1 MKTPK
6 AKTAAASVTTGTPFF
21 QKGNGGNFFAKGD
34 AQDSFFSTEAA
45 SLVQPKLTIGAPN
58 DKYEKEADDMAEQ
71 VVQRTE
77 KEKIQSK
84 NIPGGQASVFGKHAD
99 TLEHEADSVAEKV
112 ARRPS
117 VAESSG
123 KKNGE
128 AKPVAP
134 TVTPVVQ
141 TKCSSCEEDEV
152 QKKEEDILDSPK
164 ELQRKPIFTEL
175 PDPPDNPADTG
186 KNHSRSSLKV
196 SSPNSLTTVQAKPIF
211 ESDAEPVD
219 RDIQT
224 KALDTTNRKDE
235 FLNGVSWEEE
245 QADKPIL
252 FKLESNIQRSG
263 EAGPTDEASV
273 RNRIEQIARGEIG
286 KVEAKR
292 TDPSGRRVGADRLL
306 EYFHV
311 AAPGE
316 WPDEVIELGRYG
328 AEAFPSWCGIFT
340 VYVIKTAGIDVGD
353 WKMGTGVSQ
362 FNTLV
367 QTDTPQKGDIGY
379 IHEPYRHHCLVMEV
393 SGSSVKTIDGNSG
406 LASEVIENTRPLE
419 KFTAFFT
426 AFTGSQNSVQRKEE
440 SSSSPASSRNLES
453 NLTQSKGS
461 GSTLDK
467 STRSEMESAF
477 GADFGN
483 VKIHTN
489 SAAVNMSKDLHAQA
503 FTHGS
508 DIYFNEGK
516 FNTSTAFGKNLLAHE
531 LTHTLQQG
539 AVSRKPIQKTGET
552 NAAPATPAAPTPDP
566 QYIVEDTVTAPEA
579 SQMKK
584 TVFLNALITSLRD
597 AAQVAFSGMP
607 YQSYITQPLVDG
619 MTTRFQ
625 NLNAVEVENTIKAE
639 VPAETPITAAQN
651 YIQSLTTRF
660 NAAVNQWLTDGSL
673 EGLPEYIVNA
683 IPQEIKDMGRLNRV
697 LVPLWRTASNIVTAL
712 TSMGNAI
719 TETISSAG
727 DAVVNVARRIGS
739 GIASLFTKSTGGSK
753 GNQSPAGALSRLGK
767 GKPLNSGV
775 RNRME
780 GAFGKSFSDV
790 TIHDDASASGLA
802 GNMNAK
808 AFAVGPH
815 IGFGTGEYKPG
826 SVVGDALIAH
836 ELAHVNQQRQSLS
849 SGVFQKGT
857 VSETALE
864 KDADSTAVGVVS
876 KLWGRGKEVVSE
888 LKNWVDPKASTGLGI
903 HSCSTEM
910 VTDEEKLRLQREQ
923 HTGASSAGVSH
934 DYTIEELT
942 YMLDQLN
949 ENVDTYSAMARD
961 TRITICGGGMA
972 SANSMIANLRGLDA
986 AMQRDPDTFPAGMN
1000 FEELE
1005 LLFLIKFKERAKS
1018 TTLQMLEANE
1028 RVIQSE
1034 KDRAAVTDT
1043 SGRLTSLYTELAPV
1057 RALGDQIEEQNEANR
1072 ELLRI
1077 GRRGPIGTTAPDR
1090 RIAELKQQA
1099 VTQIASLT
1107 ERFPMLADPELSGAN
1122 LGYDMNRSFPMVSRA
1137 NRQLTLFN
1145 RMLFGDINDLSL
1157 AVTRVSD
1164 ARLEDIRVTREGI
1177 NADPSKIFIL
1187 ERIVQLTKDQLHF
1200 QPGSI
1205 QERII
1210 DNKISEIQMETIFR
1224 NVAVAALG
1232 IGFAIMSGGAG
1243 AIAALGALGSV
1254 AVSAGQLYESVSRYR
1269 FESSA
1274 AASHYDRAQA
1284 VASEAGSPLWIA
1296 LDVVG
1301 LIGDVAGAV
1310 KVARAIARSAEA
1322 ARLARASAETMERL
1336 AADARRIGQEVAGEG
1351 LVRTAAQVE
1360 EMAQQAVRRQLAQQQ
1375 ALADPANAA
1384 ALARINTAIPT
1395 IDDAGRYGL
1404 LQLEEGL
1411 RTKVLSLPS
1420 DVALLIA
1427 HSTQRSASFRSS
1439 LHMIGEAL
1447 DPAVFSQVMPTIM
1460 RGTSGQELLEVIHSA
1475 GLSADD
1481 LRRIDFSRVTT
1492 GFYQK
1497 FRDGVYDLLSRRISA
1512 DLDDIEQLA
1521 RTLEN
1526 LHPSQRR
1533 AIMVR
1538 FINQQTG
1545 LPVALRNQ
1553 IIASSDL
1560 QQILRNHSF
1569 NTNQILTWWNEFNA
1583 GPRSG
1588 TFLQFAEARSGVRF
1602 SGRVSQPLSEFINAL
1617 PPGTNTLNRHLGLLN
1632 ITEPRLATALREGT
1646 LPQPLAQRL
1655 REVLENPDLLGQ
1667 ARTVAGARNKVTEAL
1682 NEAMAR
1688 NVQTPQDLQRIMQLI
1703 NEPGSRGSIGEHFAR
1718 YHLLGPGTAAA
1729 GTAHVSFRSADI
1741 PGLTVDP
1748 FRPDRI
1754 RSSARR
1760 TLDIKAGYEATSI
1773 DIEQARNYQRLIDQ
1787 SRIQGSAVQTQ
1798 LNQVLNTPTGGGL
1811 MGHDYLFLT
1820 GPGGNP
1826 RAAAESAFQLL
1837 ETNGLLR
1844 HINILFQDMDGTIKQ
1859 VVRDVTT
1866 GNFSLTN
1873 VGRGLVD

>member
-6 AKTAAASVTTGTPFF
+6 AKTAAASVTTETPFF

-34 AQDSFFSTEAA
+34 AQDSFFSAEAA
-45 SLVQPKLTIGAPN
+45 SLVQTKLTIGAPN
-58 DKYEKEADDMAEQ
+58 DKYEKEADAMAEQ

-77 KEKIQSK
+77 KEKIQPK
-84 NIPGGQASVFGKHAD
+84 NIPGSQANNSGKHGD

-117 VAESSG
+117 APESSG
-123 KKNGE
+123 NKTSE
-128 AKPVAP
+128 TKPVAP

-141 TKCSSCEEDEV
+141 AKCTSCEEEEKL

-175 PDPPDNPADTG
+175 PDPPDNPANAG
-186 KNHSRSSLKV
+186 KNNSRSPLKI
-196 SSPNSLTTVQAKPIF
+196 SARNSLTSVQAKPIF

-219 RDIQT
+219 RNIQT

-235 FLNGVSWEEE
+235 FRNGVSWEEE

-316 WPDEVIELGRYG
+316 WPDEVIELGKYG
-328 AEAFPSWCGIFT
+328 EKAFPSWCGIFT

-379 IHEPYRHHCLVMEV
+379 IHEPHRHHCLVMEV

-406 LASEVIENTRPLE
+406 LNSEVIENTRPLE

-426 AFTGSQNSVQRKEE
+426 AFTGSQNSVQRKENN
-440 SSSSPASSRNLES
+440 SDSPAPAHNLES
-453 NLTQSKGS
+453 NLTRSKGS
-461 GSTLDK
+461 GSALDK

-489 SAAVNMSKDLHAQA
+489 SDAVKMSKDLHAQA

-516 FNTSTAFGKNLLAHE
+516 FNTSTSFGKNLLAHE

-539 AVSRKPIQKTGET
+539 AVSRKPIQKAGEPT
-552 NAAPATPAAPTPDP
+552 AAPAAPAPDP
-566 QYIVEDTVTAPEA
+566 QYIVEDTVTAPDA
-579 SQMKK
+579 SQMKR
-584 TVFLNALITSLRD
+584 TVFVTALITALRD
-597 AAQVAFSGMP
+597 AAQAAFTGMP

-619 MTTRFQ
+619 MTARFQ
-625 NLNAVEVENTIKAE
+625 NLNAVEVENSIKTE

-651 YIQSLTTRF
+651 YIQTLTTRF
-660 NAAVNQWLTDGSL
+660 TTSINRWLTDGSL
-673 EGLPEYIVNA
+673 EGVPEYIVNA
-683 IPQEIKDMGRLNRV
+683 IPQEIRDMGRLNRV
-697 LVPLWRTASNIVTAL
+697 LVPIWRTGSNIVTAL
-712 TSMGNAI
+712 TTMGNAV

-727 DAVVNVARRIGS
+727 DAVVSVARRIGS
-739 GIASLFTKSTGGSK
+739 GIASLFTKSNGGSK
-753 GNQSPAGALSRLGK
+753 GNQSPASALSRLGK
-767 GKPLNSGV
+767 GKPLNTGV

-780 GAFGKSFSDV
+780 SAFGKTFSDV
-790 TIHDDASASGLA
+790 TVHDDANASGLA

-808 AFAVGPH
+808 AFAVGSH

-826 SVVGDALIAH
+826 SVIGDALIAH
-836 ELAHVNQQRQSLS
+836 ELAHVNQQRHALS

-864 KDADSTAVGVVS
+864 KDADTTAVGVVS

-888 LKNWVDPKASTGLGI
+888 LKNWVDPKARTGLGI

-910 VTDEEKLRLQREQ
+910 VTDEERLRLQREQ
-923 HTGASSAGVSH
+923 GTGASSVGVSREF
-934 DYTIEELT
+934 TIEELT

-949 ENVDTYSAMARD
+949 ENVGTYQDLQRD
-961 TRITICGGGMA
+961 TRTTTCGGGIH
-972 SANSMIANLRGLDA
+972 SANSMMENLRSLDA

-1000 FEELE
+1000 FEELQ

-1018 TTLQMLEANE
+1018 VTLQMLEANE
-1028 RVIQSE
+1028 QVVQSE
-1034 KDRAAVTDT
+1034 KDRAAVTDP
-1043 SGRLTSLYTELAPV
+1043 SGRLTSLFTELAPV
-1057 RALGDQIEEQNEANR
+1057 RALGEQIEEQNQLNAA
-1072 ELLRI
+1072 LLRD
-1077 GRRGPIGTTAPDR
+1077 GRRGAIGTTEPDR
-1090 RIAELKQQA
+1090 RILQLKQQA
-1099 VTQIASLT
+1099 ITRIASLT
-1107 ERFPMLADPELSGAN
+1107 ERFPMLADPDLSGAN
-1122 LGYDMNRSFPMVSRA
+1122 VQREVNRSFPVVSRA
-1137 NRQLTLFN
+1137 NRELNFFN
-1145 RMLFGDINDLSL
+1145 RILFGDINDLSL
-1157 AVTRVSD
+1157 SITRVSD

-1177 NADPSKIFIL
+1177 NEDPSKIFIL
-1187 ERIVQLTKDQLHF
+1187 ERIVQLTKDQLGF

-1205 QERII
+1205 HERII
-1210 DNKISEIQMETIFR
+1210 NNKVSEIQTETIFR

-1243 AIAALGALGSV
+1243 AIAALGAIGSA
-1254 AVSAGQLYESVSRYR
+1254 AVSAGQLYESVTRYR
-1269 FESSA
+1269 FESA
-1274 AASHYDRAQA
+1274 AAGTNYDRAQA

-1310 KVARAIARSAEA
+1310 KVARAIAKSAEA

-1336 AADARRIGQEVAGEG
+1336 AADARRVGQEVAAEN
-1351 LVRTAAQVE
+1351 LVRAATDVE
-1360 EMAQQAVRRQLAQQQ
+1360 QMALQAVPRQLTQAD

-1384 ALARINTAIPT
+1384 TIARINTAIPT

-1411 RTKVLSLPS
+1411 RTKILSLPS

-1427 HSTQRSASFRSS
+1427 HSSRGSASFRSS
-1439 LHMIGEAL
+1439 LHVIGEAL

-1460 RGTSGQELLEVIHSA
+1460 RGSSGQNLLEVIHGA
-1475 GLSADD
+1475 GISADD

-1497 FRDGVYDLLSRRISA
+1497 FRDSVYDLLSRRISA

-1521 RTLEN
+1521 RTIDN
-1526 LHPSQRR
+1526 LHPSQQR
-1533 AIMVR
+1533 AITVR

-1545 LPVALRNQ
+1545 LPEALRNQ

-1560 QQILRNHSF
+1560 QQVLRNHSF
-1569 NTNQILTWWNEFNA
+1569 NTNQLLAWWDEFNT
-1583 GPRSG
+1583 GTPSG
-1588 TFLQFAEARSGVRF
+1588 TFLEFAEARSGVRF
-1602 SGRVSQPLSEFINAL
+1602 SGRVSQPLSEFMNAL
-1617 PPGTNTLNRHLGLLN
+1617 PPGATPFTRHVELLN

-1646 LPQPLAQRL
+1646 LPQPLGQQL
-1655 REVLENPDLLGQ
+1655 REVLENPNLLGQ
-1667 ARTVAGARNKVTEAL
+1667 ARIVDRARARVVEAL
-1682 NEAMAR
+1682 NEALAR
-1688 NVQTPQDLQRIMQLI
+1688 NVQAPQDLQRVMQLV
-1703 NEPGSRGSIGEHFAR
+1703 NRPGSRGSIGEHFAD
-1718 YHLLGPGTAAA
+1718 YHLLGEGTAAA
-1729 GTAHVSFRSADI
+1729 RTTQVRFNASDV

-1754 RSSARR
+1754 RPAARR
-1760 TLDIKAGYEATSI
+1760 TLDIKAGYEAASI

-1787 SRIQGSAVQTQ
+1787 SDVAGSAVQTQ
-1798 LNQVLNTPTGGGL
+1798 VNQLLNTPTGGGL
-1811 MGHDYLFLT
+1811 AGHDYLFLT

-1826 RAAAESAFQLL
+1826 RAAAEAAYQLL

-1844 HINILFQDMDGTIKQ
+1844 HINVLFQDMDGTIKQ
-1859 VVRDVTT
+1859 VARDAVT
-1866 GNFSLTN
+1866 GNFSLTSI
-1873 VGRGLVD
+1873 GRGLAD